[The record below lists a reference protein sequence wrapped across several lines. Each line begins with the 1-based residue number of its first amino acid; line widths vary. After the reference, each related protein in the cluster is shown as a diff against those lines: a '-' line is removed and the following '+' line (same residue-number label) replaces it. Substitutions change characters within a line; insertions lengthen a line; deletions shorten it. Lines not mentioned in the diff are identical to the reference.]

1 MHGGARATRATIP
14 ATLARE
20 VRLLLL
26 DVDGV
31 LTDGTIFLGEEGQEY
46 KAFNSRDGHG
56 IKMLQQSG
64 VIVGIVSGRSS
75 PAVEHRAAELGV
87 RHLHQ
92 GCSDKLVIF
101 EQLRGSLGL
110 GASQV
115 AFVGDDI
122 ADLPIM
128 VRAGLAIAVNDAH
141 ELVRRH
147 AHWVT
152 PSGGGKGAVREVCD
166 FIMSAQ
172 GTYAAGIERYL

>member
-31 LTDGTIFLGEEGQEY
+31 LTDGTIFLGEKGQEY

-64 VIVGIVSGRSS
+64 VVVGIVSGRSS

-172 GTYAAGIERYL
+172 GTYAADIERYL